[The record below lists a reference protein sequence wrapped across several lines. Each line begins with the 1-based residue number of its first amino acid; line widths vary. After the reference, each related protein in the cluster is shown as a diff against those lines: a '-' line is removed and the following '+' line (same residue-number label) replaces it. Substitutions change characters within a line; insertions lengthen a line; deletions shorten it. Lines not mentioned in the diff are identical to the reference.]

1 MSSLILRTATRYIQ
15 PILVLFSVFLL
26 LVGHNEPGGGFAGGL
41 VIAAGYALYAI
52 AYSVEEARRLLRFAP
67 QSVAGVGLLLSAGSG
82 TLSML
87 YGKPFM
93 TGLWSEPVVPGLGR
107 VAIGTPLFFDVGVYL
122 VVLGVTLSIVFNMAE
137 EEG

>member
-82 TLSML
+82 ILSML

-107 VAIGTPLFFDVGVYL
+107 VAIGTPLLFDAGVYL